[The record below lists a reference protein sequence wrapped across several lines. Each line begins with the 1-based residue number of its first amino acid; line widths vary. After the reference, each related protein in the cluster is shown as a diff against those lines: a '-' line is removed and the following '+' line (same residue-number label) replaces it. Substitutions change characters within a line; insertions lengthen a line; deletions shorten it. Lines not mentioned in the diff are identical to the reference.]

1 MLRLRFQVGDMRCD
15 TPCVHIREV
24 VPMMALKEM
33 PRMPPCFAG
42 FFNYRGT
49 VVPVIDLCRLMLDRP
64 CDMRLSTRII
74 LTERPRPVGA
84 PLLLGLIAERITE
97 TVRREATGI
106 PRADMTIETAPYV
119 TGISMERDQMIYHID
134 LPCLVSVISFPT
146 DIPEPETS

>member
-15 TPCVHIREV
+15 TPCIHIREV

-49 VVPVIDLCRLMLDRP
+49 VVPVVDLCLVMLGRP
-64 CDMRLSTRII
+64 CEMRLSTRII
-74 LTERPRPVGA
+74 LTERPRAEGP

-97 TVRREATGI
+97 TARRENIGT

-119 TGISMERDQMIYHID
+119 SGISMERDQMIHHVD
-134 LPCLVSVISFPT
+134 LPRLVSGLSFPT
-146 DIPEPETS
+146 NLPDPERP